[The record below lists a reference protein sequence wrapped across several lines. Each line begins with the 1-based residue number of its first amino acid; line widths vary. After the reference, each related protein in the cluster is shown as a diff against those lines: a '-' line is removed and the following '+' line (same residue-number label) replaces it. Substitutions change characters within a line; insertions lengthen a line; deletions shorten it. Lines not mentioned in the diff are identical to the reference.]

1 LFSTVLSSRPSSC
14 LVSPHS
20 IPLSIKL
27 SFFYVQ
33 EDLSGLKDKTNSADV
48 IASLSHIQ
56 EAISLIQDRL
66 PPSPEATAQLL
77 EAALDT
83 RTCRVLEAVDSFK
96 AASRE
101 QQQQLL
107 DSWDKA
113 KIPENL
119 EKLGKN
125 ITVLGVKLDMGGTA
139 SAARGGGAAARGT
152 ETAGSS
158 SSSEPTAEQA
168 QQLTAALADLG
179 KNLSSQLDDV
189 HDMVFNAEEST
200 ARVLAEIKAEVKV
213 VYLLFSH
220 TTYWYKYRIFS
231 FFKNRSKI
239 FLKPQISTG
248 TTYKGI

>member
-1 LFSTVLSSRPSSC
+1 
-14 LVSPHS
+14 
-20 IPLSIKL
+20 
-27 SFFYVQ
+27 
-33 EDLSGLKDKTNSADV
+33 
-48 IASLSHIQ
+48 
-56 EAISLIQDRL
+56 L
-66 PPSPEATAQLL
+66 PPSPEAAAQLL

-83 RTCRVLEAVDSFK
+83 RTCRILEAVDSFK
-96 AASRE
+96 TASRE

-152 ETAGSS
+152 ETAS
-158 SSSEPTAEQA
+158 SSSEATAEQA
-168 QQLTAALADLG
+168 QQQLTAALADLG

-213 VYLLFSH
+213 
-220 TTYWYKYRIFS
+220 
-231 FFKNRSKI
+231 
-239 FLKPQISTG
+239 G
-248 TTYKGI
+248 

>member
-1 LFSTVLSSRPSSC
+1 M
-14 LVSPHS
+14 
-20 IPLSIKL
+20 
-27 SFFYVQ
+27 
-33 EDLSGLKDKTNSADV
+33 SGLKDKANSADV

-66 PPSPEATAQLL
+66 PPSPEAAAELL

-139 SAARGGGAAARGT
+139 SAARGGAAARGT

-158 SSSEPTAEQA
+158 SEATAEQA
-168 QQLTAALADLG
+168 QLTAALADLG

-213 VYLLFSH
+213 
-220 TTYWYKYRIFS
+220 
-231 FFKNRSKI
+231 
-239 FLKPQISTG
+239 G
-248 TTYKGI
+248 

>member
-1 LFSTVLSSRPSSC
+1 L
-14 LVSPHS
+14 PH
-20 IPLSIKL
+20 
-27 SFFYVQ
+27 
-33 EDLSGLKDKTNSADV
+33 
-48 IASLSHIQ
+48 
-56 EAISLIQDRL
+56 
-66 PPSPEATAQLL
+66 SPEAAAQLL

-96 AASRE
+96 TASLE

-113 KIPENL
+113 RIPENL

-139 SAARGGGAAARGT
+139 SAARGGAAAARGT

-158 SSSEPTAEQA
+158 SSEPTAEQ

-213 VYLLFSH
+213 GLCLTQH
-220 TTYWYKYRIFS
+220 TG
-231 FFKNRSKI
+231 
-239 FLKPQISTG
+239 IS
-248 TTYKGI
+248 

>member
-1 LFSTVLSSRPSSC
+1 
-14 LVSPHS
+14 
-20 IPLSIKL
+20 
-27 SFFYVQ
+27 
-33 EDLSGLKDKTNSADV
+33 
-48 IASLSHIQ
+48 
-56 EAISLIQDRL
+56 L
-66 PPSPEATAQLL
+66 PPNPEAAAQLL

-83 RTCRVLEAVDSFK
+83 RTCRILEAVDSFK
-96 AASRE
+96 TASRE

-139 SAARGGGAAARGT
+139 SAARGGAAARGT
-152 ETAGSS
+152 ETAS
-158 SSSEPTAEQA
+158 SSSEATAEQA
-168 QQLTAALADLG
+168 QQQLTAALADLG

-213 VYLLFSH
+213 GFFALLL
-220 TTYWYKYRIFS
+220 TIQY
-231 FFKNRSKI
+231 
-239 FLKPQISTG
+239 ISV
-248 TTYKGI
+248 

>member
-1 LFSTVLSSRPSSC
+1 MSC
-14 LVSPHS
+14 KSQ
-20 IPLSIKL
+20 PLSFKL
-27 SFFYVQ
+27 SFFYIQ

-56 EAISLIQDRL
+56 EAISLIQGRL
-66 PPSPEATAQLL
+66 PQSQEAAAQLL

-83 RTCRVLEAVDSFK
+83 RTCRILEAVDSFK
-96 AASRE
+96 TASRE

-139 SAARGGGAAARGT
+139 SAARGGAAARGT

-158 SSSEPTAEQA
+158 SSEATAEQA
-168 QQLTAALADLG
+168 QLTAALADLG

-213 VYLLFSH
+213 GLCSTH
-220 TTYWYKYRIFS
+220 TTHWYKY
-231 FFKNRSKI
+231 
-239 FLKPQISTG
+239 
-248 TTYKGI
+248 